1 MDYYK
6 ILGISQD
13 ASMEDIKRAYRKMAL
28 RYHPDKNKSSDAEER
43 FKAISQAYEIL
54 SDVKKRECYDQH
66 VKGKMEDE
74 EVPKEGNNKTRFT
87 YTSTSDP
94 KTRFTYTSTSNPKT
108 RFTYTSTTSDPKTR
122 FTYTSTTTTTS
133 GPMDDIFHQ
142 FFGTH
147 GNFNHFFNNSDDDD
161 DDDDDDI
168 HMMWRGIGRHRMGGF
183 NCNHKHY
190 HRGGRHH
197 HHHHQDPPIYRDLYV
212 TLEEIAQGVIKKMK
226 ITRSV
231 FSDDGKYTTKREEK
245 ILSINI
251 MPGTKD
257 GFEIKFE
264 RMGDESPGKVP
275 ADIIFVIREKPHPAF
290 KRDDTNLIYSVK
302 IPIRD
307 AWCGTSVS
315 VPTLEGQRVTLD
327 FKNIIITPQ
336 TKKILSGYGLPF
348 LDNPSRKGDENLR
361 LDFFDIEEAFMS
373 GEVNFLG
380 WSWLV
385 LRNE

>member
-74 EVPKEGNNKTRFT
+74 EVPNRGNNKTRFT

-94 KTRFTYTSTSNPKT
+94 KTRFTYTSTTSNPKT

-161 DDDDDDI
+161 DDDD
-168 HMMWRGIGRHRMGGF
+168 
-183 NCNHKHY
+183 
-190 HRGGRHH
+190 
-197 HHHHQDPPIYRDLYV
+197 
-212 TLEEIAQGVIKKMK
+212 
-226 ITRSV
+226 
-231 FSDDGKYTTKREEK
+231 
-245 ILSINI
+245 
-251 MPGTKD
+251 
-257 GFEIKFE
+257 
-264 RMGDESPGKVP
+264 
-275 ADIIFVIREKPHPAF
+275 II
-290 KRDDTNLIYSVK
+290 
-302 IPIRD
+302 
-307 AWCGTSVS
+307 
-315 VPTLEGQRVTLD
+315 
-327 FKNIIITPQ
+327 
-336 TKKILSGYGLPF
+336 
-348 LDNPSRKGDENLR
+348 
-361 LDFFDIEEAFMS
+361 
-373 GEVNFLG
+373 
-380 WSWLV
+380 
-385 LRNE
+385 

>member
-1 MDYYK
+1 MERVYRNPDMRPPNIPEDSLRTLLDICTKRAPFTTHQGQMYRQKDGFIISMDYYK

-66 VKGKMEDE
+66 VKGKMKDE
-74 EVPKEGNNKTRFT
+74 EVPKGGNNKTRFT
-87 YTSTSDP
+87 YTSTH
-94 KTRFTYTSTSNPKT
+94 
-108 RFTYTSTTSDPKTR
+108 TSDPKT
-122 FTYTSTTTTTS
+122 
-133 GPMDDIFHQ
+133 IFHQ

-161 DDDDDDI
+161 DDDDI
-168 HMMWRGIGRHRMGGF
+168 RMMWRGISRHRMGGF

-190 HRGGRHH
+190 HRGGR
-197 HHHHQDPPIYRDLYV
+197 HHHQDPPIYRDLYV

-231 FSDDGKYTTKREEK
+231 FSNDGKYTTRREEK

-302 IPIRD
+302 IPLRD

-348 LDNPSRKGDENLR
+348 LDNPSRKGNIIVH
-361 LDFFDIEEAFMS
+361 FDIQIPSEIITYYYYYYYYFI
-373 GEVNFLG
+373 
-380 WSWLV
+380 
-385 LRNE
+385 